1 MRGIGTRLFR
11 SVDGTIDS
19 YVQLTGIMNLTV
31 PEMTRGATDITP
43 LDTQDNTKK
52 YEAGIADVGEAEFD
66 LIYDQASSVQA
77 TLTADYDSGDTVFY
91 KILYPD
97 SSIQLFPGFTTKLGR
112 EIPKEESILRKL
124 GLKAAGKV
132 LEFATDTT
140 VT

>member
-97 SSIQLFPGFTTKLGR
+97 GSIQTFPGFTTKLGR

-132 LEFATDTT
+132 LEFSTDTT
-140 VT
+140 VS